1 MTSSIGVI
9 EWLEHTKPIRACLEE
24 TPVRKNQMVR
34 LQEAYRSWV
43 ANFKGETM
51 GMLICMW
58 PDVLQ
63 SLLIHV

>member
-9 EWLEHTKPIRACLEE
+9 EWLDNTKPIRACLEE

-51 GMLICMW
+51 GKLFCIIIGI
-58 PDVLQ
+58 VQ
-63 SLLIHV
+63 